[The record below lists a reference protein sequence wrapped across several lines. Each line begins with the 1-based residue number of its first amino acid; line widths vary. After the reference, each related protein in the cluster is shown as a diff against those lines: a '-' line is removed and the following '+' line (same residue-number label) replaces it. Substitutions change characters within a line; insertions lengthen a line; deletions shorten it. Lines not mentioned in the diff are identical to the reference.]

1 MTETCSMILQQNLKY
16 SYLLSIFNID
26 AMLVNFQSFANV
38 SKVLWIIPIINI
50 LSSLKAVLHL

>member
-1 MTETCSMILQQNLKY
+1 MTETCSMSLQQNLKY

-38 SKVLWIIPIINI
+38 SNVLWIIPIINI